1 MSEVSIILTF
11 YLSVK
16 LVLDLSQ
23 IYTIKNAS
31 VDKVS
36 LKLLD
41 INQDD
46 DKISRKYNISKLN
59 VSIIKNI
66 TYVGWIYIIFQGGL
80 IKELNIFFGSTDLD
94 TSLLDLLVIVSLYIM
109 ISITMLVFA
118 WSINSDIG

>member
-59 VSIIKNI
+59 VSIIK
-66 TYVGWIYIIFQGGL
+66 TL
-80 IKELNIFFGSTDLD
+80 P
-94 TSLLDLLVIVSLYIM
+94 M
-109 ISITMLVFA
+109 
-118 WSINSDIG
+118 